1 MLWGRQGCKVVLGF
15 GHPLGDGLLEPGPR
29 LGQVAVTAYP
39 FCEIAGEHQLGLA
52 MAELGR

>member
-1 MLWGRQGCKVVLGF
+1 MRWGRQGGEIVLGF
-15 GHPLGDGLLEPGPR
+15 GHALGDGLIEPGPR